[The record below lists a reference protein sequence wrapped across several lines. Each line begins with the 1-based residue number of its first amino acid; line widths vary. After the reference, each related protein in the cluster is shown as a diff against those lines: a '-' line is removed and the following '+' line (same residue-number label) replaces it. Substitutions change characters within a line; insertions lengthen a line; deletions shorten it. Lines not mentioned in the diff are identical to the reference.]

1 MTRSQGG
8 AYNQAARPT
17 AAAPL
22 ASGRRD
28 GAETAAWARFIAAI
42 DRLAE
47 GGARATFWWRDD
59 DAGAITPAL
68 DRLLSLAGTDRPL
81 GLAIIP
87 RDLDDDTVAAV
98 GAAGPGVAVLP
109 HGLAHANHAPAGR
122 KKAEFGADRPLATIR
137 AEAEDGRRLLAER
150 LGGRLF
156 PLFVPPWNRIDPA
169 LADRL
174 VADGWAGVSTF
185 KARAR
190 AARGRHLNT
199 HVDPIDWKGTR
210 GFLGTQAALDQ
221 AIAHLTARCEASGEA
236 GGEAGGGMGDEPDP
250 AEPTGL
256 LTHHRDHDG
265 GTWDFTAAFLET
277 VAAHPAATL
286 VAPADGLGRDHE
298 EPEAG

>member
-8 AYNQAARPT
+8 AYDQATRP
-17 AAAPL
+17 AAPSPL

-28 GAETAAWARFIAAI
+28 GAEVAAWARFTAAI

-47 GGARATFWWRDD
+47 GGEHATFWWRDD

-68 DRLLSLAGTDRPL
+68 DRLLTLAGADRPL

-87 RDLDDDTVAAV
+87 RDLDDDTVAV
-98 GAAGPGVAVLP
+98 VNAAGPGVAVLT
-109 HGLAHANHAPAGR
+109 HGLAHANHAPDGR
-122 KKAEFGADRPLATIR
+122 KKAEFGADRPIETMR
-137 AEAEDGRRLLAER
+137 AEVAEGRRLLTER
-150 LGGRLF
+150 LGARLF
-156 PLFVPPWNRIDPA
+156 PLFVPPWNRIAPD

-174 VADGWAGVSTF
+174 VKDGWAGVSTF

-190 AARGRHLNT
+190 AERGRRLNT

-210 GFLGTQAALDQ
+210 GFLGTGAALDQ
-221 AIAHLTARCEASGEA
+221 AIAHLTARRETGREA
-236 GGEAGGGMGDEPDP
+236 GGRTGDATDP

-277 VAAHPAATL
+277 VAAHPAAIL
-286 VAPADGLGRDHE
+286 VAPADGLGHDLV

>member
-1 MTRSQGG
+1 MARSQGG
-8 AYNQAARPT
+8 AYNQATRPT

-28 GAETAAWARFIAAI
+28 GAEAAAWARFTAAI

-47 GGARATFWWRDD
+47 GGAHATFWWRDD
-59 DAGAITPAL
+59 DAGAIAPAL
-68 DRLLSLAGTDRPL
+68 DRLLSLAGTARPL
-81 GLAIIP
+81 GLAVIP

-98 GAAGPGVAVLP
+98 NAAGPGVAVLP
-109 HGLAHANHAPAGR
+109 HGLAHANHAPEGR
-122 KKAEFGADRPLATIR
+122 KKAEFGADRPLATRR
-137 AEAEDGRRLLAER
+137 AEVEDGRRLLAES

-156 PLFVPPWNRIDPA
+156 PLFVPPWNRINPD

-190 AARGRHLNT
+190 AERGRRLNT

-221 AIAHLTARCEASGEA
+221 AVAHLTARWEASA
-236 GGEAGGGMGDEPDP
+236 GTDGKTGDETDP
-250 AEPTGL
+250 TEPTGL

-277 VAAHPAATL
+277 VAAHPAAIL
-286 VAPADGLGRDHE
+286 VAPVDGLGRDHE